1 VENLI
6 QIIYISR
13 SIFPPSD
20 AFGGLD
26 PNVARILAKSRT
38 NNRKN
43 GLVGVLYFGDGC
55 FFQCLEGDQQAVE
68 KLYQTLLEDP
78 RHKDLKLLSRKEIN
92 EKSFP
97 DWSMKFV
104 GLETEMKRLLAGYG
118 YKSFDPYSFS
128 PEVTQAVMGL
138 LHAAA
143 DPTESSLVNTIT
155 NPDNSAQPVE
165 QFTRWAFPISILALL
180 LATTSLLIATG
191 LITLHR

>member
-1 VENLI
+1 MQNLI

-13 SIFPPSD
+13 SIFPSSD

-38 NNRKN
+38 NNRKK

-55 FFQCLEGDQQAVE
+55 FFQCLEGEQEVVE

-92 EKSFP
+92 ERSFP

-104 GLETEMKRLLAGYG
+104 GIGTEMKRLLAGYG

-143 DPTESSLVNTIT
+143 DPTESSAISPTSNTEVIT
-155 NPDNSAQPVE
+155 PHGDQSA
-165 QFTRWAFPISILALL
+165 RWALFISIFALL
-180 LATTSLLIATG
+180 VATAAMLIAAG
-191 LITLHR
+191 IIKLH

>member
-1 VENLI
+1 MQNLI

-13 SIFPPSD
+13 SIFPSSD

-38 NNRKN
+38 NNRKE

-55 FFQCLEGDQQAVE
+55 FFQCLEGEQEAVE

-78 RHKDLKLLSRKEIN
+78 RHKDLKLLSRKEIS
-92 EKSFP
+92 ERSFP

-104 GLETEMKRLLAGYG
+104 GIGTEMKRLLAGYG

-143 DPTESSLVNTIT
+143 DPTESSTIAPTSNTEVIT
-155 NPDNSAQPVE
+155 PHGDQSV
-165 QFTRWAFPISILALL
+165 RWALFISIFALL
-180 LATTSLLIATG
+180 VATAAMLIAAG
-191 LITLHR
+191 IIKLH